1 MQSIRLKKTVAIFI
15 LGICFLK
22 ANSQPSKDS
31 IQIRRIFD
39 MALTDDK
46 AYENLR
52 VLCKNVGNRISGS
65 KAADSAVNW
74 GYNVLKSMW
83 VDTVYKMPITVPCWS
98 RGTVERAYIYHTDL
112 KLNITALGGSIGTN
126 GLLKAHLVVANGIE
140 DLERLGEKGIKGKI
154 VFFNKPFD
162 PRTING
168 FEAYGAC
175 VNQRYAGASKAAEFG
190 AVGVLVRSMT
200 HKNDNSPHTG
210 SMGYTNEANKIP
222 AAAISAEHADLLIEQ
237 LKLKPTLRVALRM
250 NCKTL
255 PDKES
260 FNVIAEIKG
269 ETEPE
274 TIITV
279 GGHLDSWDIGE
290 GAHDDGAGIV
300 HSIELLRL
308 MRANGYRPKHTIR
321 VVLFMNEENGNRGG
335 KGYAQWVKDR
345 GEKHL
350 MALESDGGG
359 HTPRGFGISAPDS
372 VYNIIVGYRSILE
385 PYGCHVFK
393 KSEWG
398 GGVDINP
405 LKLDSELTINPNM
418 ILLGFMPDSQRYF
431 DFHHAKTDV
440 FENVHKRELEMG
452 AGAIGAIVYLID
464 KHF

>member
-200 HKNDNSPHTG
+200 HKNDNSPHT
-210 SMGYTNEANKIP
+210 
-222 AAAISAEHADLLIEQ
+222 
-237 LKLKPTLRVALRM
+237 
-250 NCKTL
+250 
-255 PDKES
+255 
-260 FNVIAEIKG
+260 
-269 ETEPE
+269 
-274 TIITV
+274 
-279 GGHLDSWDIGE
+279 
-290 GAHDDGAGIV
+290 
-300 HSIELLRL
+300 
-308 MRANGYRPKHTIR
+308 
-321 VVLFMNEENGNRGG
+321 
-335 KGYAQWVKDR
+335 
-345 GEKHL
+345 
-350 MALESDGGG
+350 
-359 HTPRGFGISAPDS
+359 
-372 VYNIIVGYRSILE
+372 
-385 PYGCHVFK
+385 
-393 KSEWG
+393 
-398 GGVDINP
+398 
-405 LKLDSELTINPNM
+405 
-418 ILLGFMPDSQRYF
+418 
-431 DFHHAKTDV
+431 
-440 FENVHKRELEMG
+440 
-452 AGAIGAIVYLID
+452 
-464 KHF
+464 